1 VPQCSNCL
9 RAVNSCWYVDYESFC
24 QFACVSAL
32 CVQITNQTMHV
43 SLQMRC
49 FLDFKPGG
57 ALCHILATVYKFK
70 SDQGWRRFDFQ
81 VGCKYIFIC
90 KECVSVSD

>member
-1 VPQCSNCL
+1 M
-9 RAVNSCWYVDYESFC
+9 
-24 QFACVSAL
+24 
-32 CVQITNQTMHV
+32 TNQNIQIF
-43 SLQMRC
+43 LQMRC

-81 VGCKYIFIC
+81 VSCEYIFTC
-90 KECVSVSD
+90 EKDMFCM